1 MKNNPEFQ
9 KAVSTVLDSKN
20 LQLTKTFTQHGN
32 VSVFAHSMAVAAY
45 SKMLADKL
53 KLKYDSE
60 SLVRGAM
67 LHDFFL
73 YDWHETSNIGDG
85 LHGFAHPYT
94 ASKNAI
100 REFKLSPRELDIIR
114 KHMWPLTFTKLP
126 KYRESWLVCAVDKYC
141 SVLET
146 FKLNKYND
154 FSFVNPKLIKKLQQE
169 RELNLRLEEGKGKL
183 KEYIHRTNE
192 ETAEKQKEA
201 RKKIS
206 ELRKN
211 NNQPKNISRYE
222 QYKAR
227 KG

>member
-53 KLKYDSE
+53 GIKYDSE

-73 YDWHETSNIGDG
+73 YDWHETSDIGDG

-100 REFKLSPRELDIIR
+100 KEFRLSPRELDIIR
-114 KHMWPLTFTKLP
+114 KHMWPLTLTKLP

-141 SVLET
+141 SILET

-154 FSFVNPKLIKKLQQE
+154 YSFVNPQLIKKLEQQKAV
-169 RELNLRLEEGKGKL
+169 RLRLEKGKTEL
-183 KEYIHRTNE
+183 KNRIRQENMVAAKRV
-192 ETAEKQKEA
+192 EKHIEKRRHEV
-201 RKKIS
+201 
-206 ELRKN
+206 EG
-211 NNQPKNISRYE
+211 RYE

>member
-9 KAVSTVLDSKN
+9 KAVSTVLDSRN

-32 VSVFAHSMAVAAY
+32 VSVFAHCMAVAAY
-45 SKMLADKL
+45 SVKLAEKL
-53 KLKYDSE
+53 GIRYDSA

-73 YDWHETSNIGDG
+73 YDWHETSDIGDG

-100 REFKLSPRELDIIR
+100 KEFNLSPRELDIIR
-114 KHMWPLTFTKLP
+114 KHMWPLTFTKVP

-146 FKLNKYND
+146 FKLNNYND
-154 FSFVNPKLIKKLQQE
+154 FSFVNPKLIEKLERRKAARIRLEQGKAEFIKRAKQDMENTARLKREKLQ
-169 RELNLRLEEGKGKL
+169 
-183 KEYIHRTNE
+183 
-192 ETAEKQKEA
+192 
-201 RKKIS
+201 
-206 ELRKN
+206 
-211 NNQPKNISRYE
+211 
-222 QYKAR
+222 AR

>member
-1 MKNNPEFQ
+1 MKNNTQFQ
-9 KAVSTVLDSKN
+9 SAVSTVLEN
-20 LQLTKTFTQHGN
+20 ENMQLTKTFTQHGN
-32 VSVFAHSMAVAAY
+32 VSVFGHCMAVAAY
-45 SKMLADKL
+45 SKALADKL
-53 KLKYDSE
+53 GISYDCD

-73 YDWHETSNIGDG
+73 YDWHETSDIGDG

-100 REFKLSPRELDIIR
+100 REFRLSPRELDIIR
-114 KHMWPLTFTKLP
+114 KHMWPLTLTKIP
-126 KYRESWLVCAVDKYC
+126 QYRESWLVCAVDKYC

-169 RELNLRLEEGKGKL
+169 RELSLRLEEGKEKL
-183 KEYIHRTNE
+183 KEHIRRTKE

>member
-20 LQLTKTFTQHGN
+20 LQLTRTFTQHGD
-32 VSVFAHSMAVAAY
+32 VSVFAHCMAVAAY
-45 SKMLADKL
+45 SKKLADKL
-53 KLKYDSE
+53 GIKYDSE

-100 REFKLSPRELDIIR
+100 KEFDLSPRELDIIR
-114 KHMWPLTFTKLP
+114 KHMWPLTLTKLP

-141 SVLET
+141 SILET
-146 FKLNKYND
+146 FKLNSYND
-154 FSFVNPKLIKKLQQE
+154 YSFVNPMLIKKLEQ
-169 RELNLRLEEGKGKL
+169 RKAARLRLEKGKEEL
-183 KEYIHRTNE
+183 KKRVAHERR
-192 ETAEKQKEA
+192 TAEKHAEMQNEKCRHE
-201 RKKIS
+201 IS
-206 ELRKN
+206 G
-211 NNQPKNISRYE
+211 RYE

-227 KG
+227 KS

>member
-1 MKNNPEFQ
+1 MKNNEEFQ
-9 KAVSTVLDSKN
+9 KAVSSVLNNDN
-20 LQLTKTFTQHGN
+20 VQLTKSFTQHGN

-45 SKMLADKL
+45 SKRLAEKL
-53 KLKYDSE
+53 HIKHDTN

-100 REFKLSPRELDIIR
+100 REFRLSPRELDIIR

-141 SVLET
+141 SLLET
-146 FKLNKYND
+146 FKLNNYND
-154 FSFVNPKLIKKLQQE
+154 YSFVNSKLIKRL
-169 RELNLRLEEGKGKL
+169 ELKKSARVRLEEGKAEL
-183 KEYIHRTNE
+183 VRRVKEQK
-192 ETAEKQKEA
+192 ASPEKRRHEVTG
-201 RKKIS
+201 
-206 ELRKN
+206 
-211 NNQPKNISRYE
+211 RYE

-227 KG
+227 KS

>member
-9 KAVSTVLDSKN
+9 KVVSTVLDSRN

-32 VSVFAHSMAVAAY
+32 VSVFAHCMAVAAY
-45 SKMLADKL
+45 SVKLAEKL
-53 KLKYDSE
+53 GIKYDSA

-73 YDWHETSNIGDG
+73 YDWHETSDIGDG

-100 REFKLSPRELDIIR
+100 KEFNLSPRELDIIR
-114 KHMWPLTFTKLP
+114 KHMWPLTFTKVP

-146 FKLNKYND
+146 FKLNNYND
-154 FSFVNPKLIKKLQQE
+154 FSFVNPKLIEKLERRKAARIRLEQGKAEFIKRAKQDMENTARLKREKLQ
-169 RELNLRLEEGKGKL
+169 
-183 KEYIHRTNE
+183 
-192 ETAEKQKEA
+192 
-201 RKKIS
+201 
-206 ELRKN
+206 
-211 NNQPKNISRYE
+211 
-222 QYKAR
+222 AR

>member
-1 MKNNPEFQ
+1 MRNNEDFQ

-45 SKMLADKL
+45 SKKLAEKL
-53 KLKYDSE
+53 GIKHDTK

-100 REFKLSPRELDIIR
+100 REFRLSPRELDIIR
-114 KHMWPLTFTKLP
+114 KHMWPLTLTKVP

-141 SVLET
+141 SLLET
-146 FKLNKYND
+146 FKLNRYND
-154 FSFVNPKLIKKLQQE
+154 YSFVNPKLIKKIEQKKAAY
-169 RELNLRLEEGKGKL
+169 NRLEQGKEEL
-183 KEYIHRTNE
+183 KRRVINEKKMAERRRHEVRTE
-192 ETAEKQKEA
+192 FHA
-201 RKKIS
+201 
-206 ELRKN
+206 
-211 NNQPKNISRYE
+211 
-222 QYKAR
+222 
-227 KG
+227 

>member
-53 KLKYDSE
+53 GIKYDSE

-100 REFKLSPRELDIIR
+100 KEFRLSPRELDIIR

-141 SVLET
+141 SILET

-154 FSFVNPKLIKKLQQE
+154 YSFVNPHLIKKLEQ
-169 RELNLRLEEGKGKL
+169 RKALRLRLEQGKDEL
-183 KEYIHRTNE
+183 KKRVRQESIAAVKK
-192 ETAEKQKEA
+192 AEKHIEKKSEA
-201 RKKIS
+201 KRS
-206 ELRKN
+206 
-211 NNQPKNISRYE
+211 
-222 QYKAR
+222 
-227 KG
+227 

>member
-20 LQLTKTFTQHGN
+20 VQLTKTFTQHGE

-45 SKMLADKL
+45 SKKLADKL
-53 KLKYDSE
+53 HIKCDSE
-60 SLVRGAM
+60 SLIRGAM

-94 ASKNAI
+94 ASKNAV
-100 REFKLSPRELDIIR
+100 REFDLSPRELDIIR
-114 KHMWPLTFTKLP
+114 KHMWPLTITKLP

-154 FSFVNPKLIKKLQQE
+154 YSFVNPRLIKKLEQKKAA
-169 RELNLRLEEGKGKL
+169 RLRLEQGKEEL
-183 KEYIHRTNE
+183 KAYIRRE
-192 ETAEKQKEA
+192 AAAAKRSEKREA
-201 RKKIS
+201 S
-206 ELRKN
+206 V
-211 NNQPKNISRYE
+211 SRYD

>member
-9 KAVSTVLDSKN
+9 KAVSSILDSSN

-32 VSVFAHSMAVAAY
+32 VSVFAHCMAVAAY
-45 SKMLADKL
+45 SEKLAKKL
-53 KLKYDSE
+53 GIEHDTE

-94 ASKNAI
+94 ASKNALK
-100 REFKLSPRELDIIR
+100 EFNLSPRELDIIR
-114 KHMWPLTFTKLP
+114 KHMWPLTLTKIP
-126 KYRESWLVCAVDKYC
+126 RYRESWLVCAVDKYC

-146 FKLNKYND
+146 FRLNKYND
-154 FSFVNPKLIKKLQQE
+154 FSFVNPQLIKKLE
-169 RELNLRLEEGKGKL
+169 RRREAMQRLENSKKEFIRKRKEQTEQYSKRRHEITGK
-183 KEYIHRTNE
+183 
-192 ETAEKQKEA
+192 
-201 RKKIS
+201 
-206 ELRKN
+206 
-211 NNQPKNISRYE
+211 YE
-222 QYKAR
+222 QNKAR

>member
-9 KAVSTVLDSKN
+9 KAVSTVLDSRN

-32 VSVFAHSMAVAAY
+32 VSVFAHCMAVAAY
-45 SKMLADKL
+45 SVKLAEKL
-53 KLKYDSE
+53 GIDYDEE

-73 YDWHETSNIGDG
+73 YDWHETSDIGDG

-100 REFKLSPRELDIIR
+100 KEFNLSPRELDIIR
-114 KHMWPLTFTKLP
+114 KHMWPLTLTKMP

-146 FKLNKYND
+146 FRLNKYND
-154 FSFVNPKLIKKLQQE
+154 FSFVNPKLIEKIERRKAARKRLEQGKAEFIKKAKLERENAAKLRSEKLQ
-169 RELNLRLEEGKGKL
+169 
-183 KEYIHRTNE
+183 
-192 ETAEKQKEA
+192 
-201 RKKIS
+201 S
-206 ELRKN
+206 
-211 NNQPKNISRYE
+211 
-222 QYKAR
+222 R

>member
-1 MKNNPEFQ
+1 MQNAKKSQLKNNLNFQ
-9 KAVSTVLDSKN
+9 KTVSTVLGSKN
-20 LQLTKTFTQHGN
+20 MQLTKTFTQHGD

-45 SKMLADKL
+45 SKKLADL
-53 KLKYDSE
+53 LHINYDSE
-60 SLVRGAM
+60 SLVRGAI

-94 ASKNAI
+94 ASKNAVK
-100 REFKLSPRELDIIR
+100 EFKLSPRELDIIR
-114 KHMWPLTFTKLP
+114 KHMWPLTFTKIP

-154 FSFVNPKLIKKLQQE
+154 FSFVNPMLIKKLE
-169 RELNLRLEEGKGKL
+169 RDIKRRKAEKL
-183 KEYIHRTNE
+183 LYEQDNEKFKEYIKDEIAAAGR
-192 ETAEKQKEA
+192 
-201 RKKIS
+201 
-206 ELRKN
+206 
-211 NNQPKNISRYE
+211 RYSAKRASDE
-222 QYKAR
+222 QRIAR